1 MLITVTVFA
10 ILSQREWNALG
21 WNPSLVALYSKK
33 LFVKDGSIVIRSES
47 SVDDNTVDELGQLLG
62 VVVVADILIKNKFYL
77 NYV

>member
-10 ILSQREWNALG
+10 ILSQREWNALAS
-21 WNPSLVALYSKK
+21 NPSLVALYSKT
-33 LFVKDGSIVIRSES
+33 LFVKGGSIVIRLEN